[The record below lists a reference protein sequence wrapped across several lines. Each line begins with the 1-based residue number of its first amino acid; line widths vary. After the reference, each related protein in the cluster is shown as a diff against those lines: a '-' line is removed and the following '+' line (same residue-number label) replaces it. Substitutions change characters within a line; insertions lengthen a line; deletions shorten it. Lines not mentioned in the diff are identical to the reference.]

1 MENNLIVYGCSH
13 SKGVGLEDNIVY
25 PILVSSKNNLNLIKR
40 YENSLSNEILEKLF
54 FYDFYKVDTI
64 GSIYNLEKCNVIFNT
79 GDIVIFQLTHWNR
92 YSAFNN
98 KETIP
103 ILLSADYK
111 HFTNYDFETGDKLNQ
126 YRDLHFYFS
135 NVNYSIY
142 KTLFN
147 IANYQSVLK
156 NIGINS
162 IVLIW
167 DEFNDKTFLEKIGLK
182 NYISNIFLESEILN
196 LQNKHDIA
204 CKNDPV
210 LDNDLHLNKFGNE
223 WLANQINNLIK
234 KYE

>member
-1 MENNLIVYGCSH
+1 MN
-13 SKGVGLEDNIVY
+13 
-25 PILVSSKNNLNLIKR
+25 
-40 YENSLSNEILEKLF
+40 
-54 FYDFYKVDTI
+54 TI
-64 GSIYNLEKCNVIFNT
+64 GNIYNLEKHNVSFNT

-103 ILLSADYK
+103 ILLSADYTN
-111 HFTNYDFETGDKLNQ
+111 FTDYDYETGNKLNQ

-135 NVNYSIY
+135 NTNYSIY
-142 KTLFN
+142 KNLFS
-147 IANYQSVLK
+147 IANYQLVLK

-167 DEFNDKTFLEKIGLK
+167 DEFNDENFLEKIGLK
-182 NYISNIFLESEILN
+182 NYIKNIFLESEILN
-196 LQNKHDIA
+196 LQNKHDAA
-204 CKNDPV
+204 CKNNPV
-210 LDNDLHLNKFGNE
+210 LENDLHLNKMGNE